1 MSLHYESPNGSR
13 TSHRMALG
21 EDSVL
26 LRYMLTALHRRWA
39 PLDLS
44 SNGTSC
50 EERRSGACGWQKPC
64 LRGRI
69 STQARSVWRFTLSDK
84 SSTELTSL
92 SCCIVLRGQLLL
104 HHRCGSAGV
113 RSSPVPCKSSGWVSA
128 SVAVLAASALQCQW
142 RTVRMSHMRRVVP

>member
-1 MSLHYESPNGSR
+1 MCFNMSLHYESPNGSRTSRQTALGGTILHMSLHYESPSGSKTSRQTALCRFFNMSLHCESPNGSR

-26 LRYMLTALHRRWA
+26 LRYMLNALHRRWT

-50 EERRSGACGWQKPC
+50 EERRSGAWGWQKPC

-69 STQARSVWRFTLSDK
+69 STQASSVWRFTLSDK
-84 SSTELTSL
+84 SSTEPTSL
-92 SCCIVLRGQLLL
+92 SR
-104 HHRCGSAGV
+104 
-113 RSSPVPCKSSGWVSA
+113 
-128 SVAVLAASALQCQW
+128 
-142 RTVRMSHMRRVVP
+142 